1 MVLKNLVI
9 VKRNQ
14 EPKKVLANDL
24 ARLPERFLVDDL
36 ARLPE
41 RFLAR
46 LPEKFLVDDLVR
58 LPERFLADDLVRLPE
73 RFLADDL
80 VRLPERFLADD
91 LARLPERL
99 LADDLVRLPEK
110 FLADDLVRLPE
121 RFPVAPNDVLTV
133 LKNLAAVKRNLE
145 PREDLV
151 VVLER
156 FKERMYIFPR
166 MELCMYMEKIRTVL
180 IRKALKVN
188 VWILP
193 NIKYQ
198 YFFQYNFYFEKKN

>member
-24 ARLPERFLVDDL
+24 ARLPEKFLVDDLVRLPERFL

-41 RFLAR
+41 RFLANDLAR

-58 LPERFLADDLVRLPE
+58 LPERFLVRLPE
-73 RFLADDL
+73 RFLVDDL

-91 LARLPERL
+91 LARLPER
-99 LADDLVRLPEK
+99 
-110 FLADDLVRLPE
+110 FLADDLARLPE
-121 RFPVAPNDVLTV
+121 RFPVALNDVRTV